1 MSWPHYTDWLSVG
14 AAEQDW
20 RRLFYIKNHLRRLED
35 FSRLLSHGR
44 MPALARRGG
53 GLTDGCADSAACD

>member
-1 MSWPHYTDWLSVG
+1 MDWLSVG

-20 RRLFYIKNHLRRLED
+20 RRLSYIENDIRRLEV

-44 MPALARRGG
+44 MPALARRLAG
-53 GLTDGCADSAACD
+53 A